1 MKKIFFIMTLFLVF
15 CMSIYAES
23 KNNSNNQQI
32 KISATWKDNKF
43 NNIRSNTH
51 DSGIE
56 KNITYHLTPTFKR
69 MFYDKEENVEIY
81 SDKTKSLVNAN
92 VYNKKDIKE
101 LDIFLNFQNN
111 IGILKFYNENG
122 NLRIAIS
129 VENISDGNF
138 TPNNIEAF
146 DENGD
151 QIDMNLLRDLVEL
164 EGSWKNNNL
173 SGTVKGVLY
182 KEDKLFFQLF
192 STPLEDSEFYE
203 NHKKQLEEL
212 YSNQNIIFK
221 EIFDSKNQILNTK
234 VYNENN
240 ILMTEEI
247 LYKKNNS
254 VFRLSKQ
261 FFTNGNVKE
270 IFNFKDGVYDGLHEI
285 YNEDGSKQLLE
296 NYSNGKL
303 ISQEKFN
310 NEGFFR
316 KAFSILKNIGYK
328 IKNFYRFMVA
338 LAEMSTA
345 IILCIA
351 VIGTIFTLIYETIF
365 KRK

>member
-1 MKKIFFIMTLFLVF
+1 MKKIFFILTLFFVF

-23 KNNSNNQQI
+23 KNNYNNQQI

-101 LDIFLNFQNN
+101 LELLFNFKDNT
-111 IGILKFYNENG
+111 GTFKFYDENA
-122 NLRIAIS
+122 NLRIIMPI
-129 VENISDGNF
+129 ENISSSNF
-138 TPNNIEAF
+138 TTDNIEAF
-146 DENGD
+146 DENGT
-151 QIDMNLLRDLVEL
+151 QIDMNSLRDLVEIDGL
-164 EGSWKNNNL
+164 WKNNNL
-173 SGTVKGVLY
+173 SGTVKGILY
-182 KEDKLFFQLF
+182 KEDNLFFQLF
-192 STPLEDSEFYE
+192 STPLEESEFYKK
-203 NHKKQLEEL
+203 HKKQLEEL
-212 YSNQNIIFK
+212 YDNQNIIFK
-221 EIFDSKNQILNTK
+221 EILDSKNQILNTK

-240 ILMTEEI
+240 VLLTEEI

-254 VFRLSKQ
+254 FFKTLKQ
-261 FFTNGNVKE
+261 FYTNGNIKE
-270 IFNFKDGVYDGLHEI
+270 IFNFKDGVYEGLHEI

-303 ISQEKFN
+303 ISQEKFDD
-310 NEGFFR
+310 EGFFR
-316 KAFSILKNIGYK
+316 KTFTTLKNIAYK
-328 IKNFYRFMVA
+328 IKNFFTFIA
-338 LAEMSTA
+338 EFSTIIIFLAFP
-345 IILCIA
+345 IIGIIA
-351 VIGTIFTLIYETIF
+351 VIYEIIF
-365 KRK
+365 KRNKK